1 MLQPISSSSR
11 RPRGIFVTALAHR
24 SLVVELTR
32 REIHGKYRGA
42 NFGMLWALISPFL
55 MLAVYSLAFGN
66 ILRSQWPQTG
76 DGPHSFALIL
86 FIGLIVHGF
95 FAECFTRAPQL
106 IVQNPNYVK
115 RVVFPL
121 EILPWPMVLSALFH
135 LFTNLIA
142 FIVLQALVDHRL
154 VWQVVLFPFTAIPLA
169 ILALG
174 VSWWLAALGVYI
186 RDVGQVTSVLVTA
199 LLFTSTAI
207 MPLSAVSPKV
217 RWLFELNPLSF
228 IIDQSRRV
236 ALWGQLPDWWGLGIY
251 TLVSLALAYL
261 GYWVFAV
268 TKRGFADV
276 L

>member
-1 MLQPISSSSR
+1 MLQPFFRSPRWS
-11 RPRGIFVTALAHR
+11 RGIFATALAHR
-24 SLVVELTR
+24 SLVIELTR

-76 DGPHSFALIL
+76 GGKHSFALIL

-106 IVQNPNYVK
+106 VVQNPNYVK

-135 LFTNLIA
+135 LFTNLVA
-142 FIVLQALVDHRL
+142 FIILQALIDHRF
-154 VWQVVLFPFTAIPLA
+154 VWEVLLFPFTAAPLA

-186 RDVGQVTSVLVTA
+186 RDVGQVTNVLVTA

-236 ALWGQLPDWWGLGIY
+236 ALWGELPNWSGLGLY
-251 TLVSLALAYL
+251 ALASLAVAYL
-261 GYWVFAV
+261 GYWIFSI